1 LQSMNYSAVVLYWIG
16 FAYHFF
22 LPEPSMISTSMPLLM
37 QFAEAKNLNPLA
49 IGMIWTF
56 AAGGKIFMYQS
67 PVLVVGYSY
76 GHFEAKDLL
85 KVGLVLTVVE
95 SLILM
100 LLVPLYW
107 PLIGIQ

>member
-1 LQSMNYSAVVLYWIG
+1 
-16 FAYHFF
+16 
-22 LPEPSMISTSMPLLM
+22 MPLLM
-37 QFAEAKNLNPLA
+37 RFAKESNLSPLA

-56 AAGGKIFMYQS
+56 ASGGKIFIYQS

-95 SLILM
+95 SLILI
-100 LLVPLYW
+100 LLVPVYW
-107 PLIGIQ
+107 PLIGIR